1 MMKLNRAGPLLG
13 LWNCRCYN
21 IFIRALTKL
30 AGAKGQEISKAI
42 ILETPHLRLRL
53 QIDRFPTLNT
63 GASHPQIRF

>member
-42 ILETPHLRLRL
+42 ILETPHLVLRLHNL

-63 GASHPQIRF
+63 GASHP